1 MEKKKTFYDPSKTPD
16 RIIDLNDQKFLGEE
30 VPKTDQFSEIP
41 DTYLQDILPSDDSI
55 PLGDGGYMKK
65 KLPGQP

>member
-1 MEKKKTFYDPSKTPD
+1 MEKNKAFYNPENTPN
-16 RIIDLNDQKFLGEE
+16 RIIDLNDQAFLGKK
-30 VPKTDQFSEIP
+30 VPETDKFNEIP
-41 DTYLQDILPSDDSI
+41 DTYLQDIFPSDDSI